1 MSSAQV
7 QIFDGPDIS
16 LRSDTIE
23 LPHQLETGAVL
34 VEILLATICG
44 SDMHTISGQRSEPT
58 PLVLGHEAVG
68 RVVAIGGTIDG
79 LAVDDRIT
87 WTIADSCGACSYC
100 KEYALPEKCERV
112 FKYGHAPV
120 TDGTGLNGC
129 YASHIM
135 LRPGT
140 TVVKIP
146 VGMPDAVAAPAN
158 CALST
163 VCNAV
168 SRMPSTIRSA
178 VVQGAGMLGL
188 YACAYLK
195 EMGVEHVF
203 CSDIN
208 IERLSLVA
216 DFGGIPLDIREESRP
231 VNRANVFRCAPDGVD
246 VVLEMA
252 GASQLVAQGLE
263 LMRTGGYY
271 SFVGMVH
278 PNSPLPVTGEQ
289 IIRKCVTIQGI
300 HNYSPVHLQQGIEF
314 LEKTRGHFPYDR
326 LVSPAI
332 PLSRIDEAVAL
343 ARTQKFCRVAVAP

>member
-1 MSSAQV
+1 MSNAQV
-7 QIFDGPDIS
+7 QIFDGPAVP
-16 LRSDTIE
+16 LRADTIE
-23 LPHQLETGAVL
+23 LPHPLQGGEVL

-44 SDMHTISGQRSEPT
+44 SDMHTISGQRNEPT
-58 PLVLGHEAVG
+58 PLVLGHEGVG
-68 RVVAIGGTIDG
+68 RVVDMGDG
-79 LAVDDRIT
+79 LGGVSVGDRIT

-100 KEYALPEKCERV
+100 TEYGLPEKCERV

-129 YASHIM
+129 YASHIL

-140 TVVKIP
+140 TIVKIP
-146 VGMPDAVAAPAN
+146 EGMPDGIAAPAN

-168 SRMPSTIRSA
+168 SRMPSTIKSA

-195 EMGVEHVF
+195 DMGVEHVF
-203 CSDIN
+203 CTDIN
-208 IERLSLVA
+208 TERLGLVTE
-216 DFGGIPLDIREESRP
+216 FGGIPLDIREESWP
-231 VNRANVFRCAPDGVD
+231 DSRAVVHRQAPDGVD
-246 VVLEMA
+246 AVLEMA

-278 PNSPLPVTGEQ
+278 PNSPLHVTGEQ

-300 HNYSPVHLQQGIEF
+300 HNYSPVHLQRAIQF
-314 LEKTRGHFPYDR
+314 LERTRAQFPYDR
-326 LVSPAI
+326 MVSPPI

-343 ARTQKFCRVAVAP
+343 ARTQKYCRVAVAP